1 MSRPKR
7 CRRVCLD
14 PACCYFKPQGVPMD
28 RLESVSL
35 GLDELEA
42 LNLADLKGLTQTD
55 AAKRMDISQAT
66 FNRVLS
72 GARGKV
78 AKSLVEG
85 LALRIEATEPA
96 AASRGVGCA
105 RKCTRRTEGRAR

>member
-1 MSRPKR
+1 
-7 CRRVCLD
+7 
-14 PACCYFKPQGVPMD
+14 MD

-96 AASRGVGCA
+96 AAPHGVGCA
-105 RKCTRRTEGRAR
+105 RKCTGRTEGRAR